1 MSCKQTRAAR
11 PLQIEPLFSAV
22 DQITCAGNLSHKN
35 VAFGALTVC
44 PGVCSSPRVGVWAPS
59 YRGIFVFL
67 FSRRWR
73 PSRRKVSARSLTASL
88 FPQTPPGDMK
98 NPSFGTTAPSLTV
111 SGDVILSNQFSPDDE
126 PFAEYLWM
134 EHEEEFN
141 RQVRCGGGGGGMSW
155 DVRDEASRSIWS
167 FVCSTCWTKEG
178 VLESWGRKQLFYH
191 STSHWYYFTY

>member
-141 RQVRCGGGGGGMSW
+141 RQVRC
-155 DVRDEASRSIWS
+155 RA
-167 FVCSTCWTKEG
+167 G
-178 VLESWGRKQLFYH
+178 VLRCERWSLTKHLKLRLLHLLDRRRGPRILGPQTIIL
-191 STSHWYYFTY
+191 SLD